1 MSGPEARDRRAI
13 ERALAGA
20 LARHGERPAVAGGG
34 RTWSY
39 AELRRRIDEAAR
51 GFDEAL
57 PDGGHVGFRLGNRPE
72 YVSLYFGALEAGRL
86 PLLLDASFNR
96 GEVEAIRAD
105 CGLDALV
112 GERNRIDA
120 LDLPGRAEPIGT
132 GGPSGDPS
140 GDPVVIVPLERPAPP
155 LHAPRAST
163 RVCRFTSG
171 TTGRPKCIEFRG
183 EAVVAAAENWVAGT
197 GMTARDRTL
206 CLAALSNGLAFNTSL
221 LSTFLA
227 GGELHFLSGLPLT
240 RPVARTVAGA
250 GITRL
255 VAFPTLYRNFTL
267 PNGEG
272 DGFSDADLS
281 TLEHAISA
289 GAPLPPQV
297 REAFRDRFRLD
308 ISDYY
313 GIAETGPCTFERDP
327 SHHTGLG
334 QPLPGVELRIDADG
348 DEDDETPGIHA
359 LPDEA
364 EGEVLVRTASMASG
378 YLNQPG
384 LFESRLTGDGFYRSG
399 DRGFLRDGRLH
410 LVGRNAGHINVA
422 GRKVDP
428 VEVAGV
434 VRDLDGVAD
443 AVAFPDEDLNRETVV
458 HLVVA
463 GRSGGAPERAAVLAA
478 CRDRLAHYKVPGLVS
493 FVDEIP
499 RNGIG
504 KPRIGLLRERL
515 AVGGP
520 DRRRE
525 EVSA

>member
-1 MSGPEARDRRAI
+1 MSSPARRDRRERGPI
-13 ERALAGA
+13 ERALAAA
-20 LARHGERPAVAGGG
+20 LSRHGERPAVAGGG
-34 RTWSY
+34 TTWSY
-39 AELRRRIDEAAR
+39 AELRRRIDAAAAL
-51 GFDEAL
+51 FDGML
-57 PDGGHVGFRLGNRPE
+57 GDDRHVGFRLGNRPE
-72 YVSLYFGALEAGRL
+72 YVSLYFGALEAGCL

-112 GERNRIDA
+112 VERDRTRA
-120 LDLPGRAEPIGT
+120 LDLPARAEPIDA
-132 GGPSGDPS
+132 GGG
-140 GDPVVIVPLERPAPP
+140 VAIVPLERTAPP
-155 LHAPRAST
+155 AHAPRAST

-197 GMTARDRTL
+197 GMSGRDRTL

-240 RPVARTVAGA
+240 RPVARAVAAA
-250 GITRL
+250 GITRM

-267 PNGEG
+267 PTGEG
-272 DGFSDADLS
+272 DGFAAGDLA

-289 GAPLPPQV
+289 GAPLPPEV
-297 REAFRDRFRLD
+297 REAFRDRFGLD

-348 DEDDETPGIHA
+348 DE
-359 LPDEA
+359 

-384 LFESRLTGDGFYRSG
+384 LFESRLDGDGFYRSG
-399 DRGFLRDGRLH
+399 DRGYLRDGRLH

-463 GRSGGAPERAAVLAA
+463 GRSGEAPERSAVLAA

-515 AVGGP
+515 AVSGQ
-520 DRRRE
+520 DARRKE
-525 EVSA
+525 SVA

>member
-1 MSGPEARDRRAI
+1 MSGPERRDRGDRGPI
-13 ERALAGA
+13 ERALAAA
-20 LARHGERPAVAGGG
+20 LSRHGERPAVAGGG
-34 RTWSY
+34 TTWSY
-39 AELRRRIDEAAR
+39 AELRRRIDAAAAT
-51 GFDEAL
+51 FDGML
-57 PDGGHVGFRLGNRPE
+57 GDGRHVGFRLGNRPE
-72 YVSLYFGALEAGRL
+72 YVSLYFGALEAGCL

-112 GERNRIDA
+112 VERDRIEALGLPARGGPIDA
-120 LDLPGRAEPIGT
+120 
-132 GGPSGDPS
+132 GGG
-140 GDPVVIVPLERPAPP
+140 VAIVPLERPHPESGAPP
-155 LHAPRAST
+155 LHTPRAST

-197 GMTARDRTL
+197 AMSGRDRTL

-240 RPVARTVAGA
+240 RPVARAVAAA

-267 PNGEG
+267 PAGPTG
-272 DGFSDADLS
+272 GTDGFSAGDLA

-289 GAPLPPQV
+289 GAPLPPEV
-297 REAFRDRFRLD
+297 REAFRERFGLD
-308 ISDYY
+308 VSDYY

-348 DEDDETPGIHA
+348 EDE
-359 LPDEA
+359 

-378 YLNQPG
+378 YLNQPR
-384 LFESRLTGDGFYRSG
+384 LFESRLDGDGFYRSG
-399 DRGFLRDGRLH
+399 DRGYLRDGRLH

-434 VRDLDGVAD
+434 VRGLDGVAD

-463 GRSGGAPERAAVLAA
+463 GRPGEAPERTAVLAA

-515 AVGGP
+515 SIAGP
-520 DRRRE
+520 EARRKE
-525 EVSA
+525 SVA